1 MLTDTLKALYKRD
14 LDKLIWEMEAFSKED
29 LLWQVPEGITN
40 SSGNLC
46 LHLVGN
52 LNHFIGAQLGGTG
65 YVRQR
70 ELEFSQKDVPL
81 AEMKKM
87 VTDTIEMIAET
98 LDKLSAADLDQDYPI
113 VLWGKPM
120 STEFFLVH
128 LAGHVD
134 YHLGQVNHIRRILDA

>member
-14 LDKLIWEMEAFSKED
+14 LDKLIWEMEAFSKEE

-81 AEMKKM
+81 AEMKQM
-87 VTDTIEMIAET
+87 VADTIEMIGET
-98 LDKLSAADLDQDYPI
+98 LDKLGPEDLEKEYPI
-113 VLWGKPM
+113 VLWGSPM

-134 YHLGQVNHIRRILDA
+134 YHLGQVNHLRRILDA